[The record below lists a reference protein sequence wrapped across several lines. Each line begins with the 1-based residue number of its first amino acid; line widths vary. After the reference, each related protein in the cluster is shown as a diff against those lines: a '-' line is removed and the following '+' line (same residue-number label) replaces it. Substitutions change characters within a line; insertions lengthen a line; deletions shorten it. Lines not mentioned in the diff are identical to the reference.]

1 MRRFDFISS
10 RRRRQPKRKMGKR
23 RKGSFQKDDS
33 KFAMLMK
40 ERERERER
48 EREKRGRRIEEDAQI
63 IPYEGG
69 SKEVQKTPSKS
80 S

>member
-1 MRRFDFISS
+1 
-10 RRRRQPKRKMGKR
+10 MGKR

-40 ERERERER
+40 EREREKEKER
-48 EREKRGRRIEEDAQI
+48 ERERRIEEDAQI